1 MPDTDEEGFYH
12 WFPWG
17 KNIEEG
23 WSFDVI
29 TLLAIIGEGSVA
41 EFAQTITA
49 SSLCMLPRLIPA
61 PQALLRPQ
69 RPQRLPEVHA
79 KLAGVYGGTLLDSV
93 GFFANILHPLD
104 EYRPFDFRVFEIKHT
119 HLLRPEA
126 KRRLENEGFLG
137 TVFGLRWLKRKK
149 QAKKQEQQQKL
160 SEITVNNTRE
170 NGGSSSA
177 ANGSETTAADTDADP
192 LRRRN
197 TANGKHVTLDVD
209 GADPE
214 HDGDQ
219 VPTPGINRQPTM
231 AERITDAITAPKMM
245 TPANRAVS
253 SPNARYTVPP
263 ALDSPMHVIN
273 VFSFLLTVAI
283 LITSA
288 YWNDG
293 AAVTAIVTISLA
305 ASVMGYASWW
315 YPLLMARQA
324 NAKVP
329 PGDVVIRTR
338 EGAFLVVKCT
348 EEVARELYQGTEEC
362 CYVSTKYHRLFMG
375 IAMVLLMVAVVL
387 LGNCRWASQALIGGA
402 YVLLNSIYWVCGL
415 LPQRFFWD
423 LSRYTITDITPEDV
437 KHNDQNQ
444 VPPNFTRTLWY
455 AIRET
460 KKDAWV
466 DRSGALPG
474 TLQWKKWLE
483 EALRAANEG
492 NHDWDAVGRKD
503 VIMRENPDAYQ
514 HQHQHQHRPEMSS
527 RQQTENMVKQHE
539 SGHWPVTNDPAAQQ
553 APLDQVQP
561 TPFQHPGGALLWW
574 WVPCLDSLF
583 SWGFWIWSFVFWFGY
598 NTPGHIISWP
608 LQSCEHVLVGDSGM
622 VSGFLHDD

>member
-1 MPDTDEEGFYH
+1 MPEVDDDGFYH

-17 KNIEEG
+17 KNINPG

-79 KLAGVYGGTLLDSV
+79 KLAAVYGGTLLDSV

-104 EYRPFDFRVFEIKHT
+104 EYKAFDFRVFEIKHT
-119 HLLRPEA
+119 HLLQPDVS
-126 KRRLENEGFLG
+126 RRLEKEGFLG

-149 QAKKQEQQQKL
+149 EKKAEDRN
-160 SEITVNNTRE
+160 SEITFNNTRE
-170 NGGSSSA
+170 NGINGGNHETNTPASA
-177 ANGSETTAADTDADP
+177 KTDADADAA
-192 LRRRN
+192 RSQHGTN
-197 TANGKHVTLDVD
+197 KHVTIDVD
-209 GADPE
+209 PE
-214 HDGDQ
+214 QGDH
-219 VPTPGINRQPTM
+219 VPTVGINRRPTM
-231 AERITDAITAPKMM
+231 SERITDIVTAPKMM
-245 TPANRAVS
+245 TPQRVAS

-273 VFSFLLTVAI
+273 VFSFLLTVTI
-283 LITSA
+283 LIITA

-305 ASVMGYASWW
+305 ATVMGYASWW

-362 CYVSTKYHRLFMG
+362 RYVSTKFHRLFMG

-387 LGNCRWASQALIGGA
+387 LGNCRWSSQALIGGA

-423 LSRYTITDITPEDV
+423 LSRYTFTDITPADV
-437 KHNDQNQ
+437 MSHDPNDE
-444 VPPNFTRTLWY
+444 PPNFTRTLWY

-483 EALRAANEG
+483 EALKAAKEG
-492 NHDWDAVGRKD
+492 NYSWDAVGRKD
-503 VIMRENPDAYQ
+503 EIMRENPDAYVSREQSYPVRQ
-514 HQHQHQHRPEMSS
+514 HQ
-527 RQQTENMVKQHE
+527 
-539 SGHWPVTNDPAAQQ
+539 SGHWPNDPAAQK

-561 TPFQHPGGALLWW
+561 SPYQHPGGTL
-574 WVPCLDSLF
+574 
-583 SWGFWIWSFVFWFGY
+583 
-598 NTPGHIISWP
+598 
-608 LQSCEHVLVGDSGM
+608 
-622 VSGFLHDD
+622 

>member
-1 MPDTDEEGFYH
+1 MPDTDVEGFYH

-17 KNIEEG
+17 KNINEG

-104 EYRPFDFRVFEIKHT
+104 EYKPFDFRVFEIKHT
-119 HLLRPEA
+119 HLLKPDVR
-126 KRRLENEGFLG
+126 RRLENEGFLG

-149 QAKKQEQQQKL
+149 AKKQEQKN
-160 SEITVNNTRE
+160 SEITINNTRE
-170 NGGSSSA
+170 NGARHDFNSDASR
-177 ANGSETTAADTDADP
+177 DADADAI
-192 LRRRN
+192 RRRN
-197 TANGKHVTLDVD
+197 GGTDGKHVTLDVD
-209 GADPE
+209 AE
-214 HDGDQ
+214 HGDHI
-219 VPTPGINRQPTM
+219 PTLGINRQPTM
-231 AERITDAITAPKMM
+231 AERITDIVTAPKMM
-245 TPANRAVS
+245 TPQCVAS

-273 VFSFLLTVAI
+273 VFSFLITIAI

-288 YWNDG
+288 YWHDG
-293 AAVTAIVTISLA
+293 AAVTAIVTISVS

-362 CYVSTKYHRLFMG
+362 RYVSTKYHRLFMG

-387 LGNCRWASQALIGGA
+387 LGNCRWSSQALIGGA

-423 LSRYTITDITPEDV
+423 LSRYTITDVTPEDV
-437 KHNDQNQ
+437 KSNDKND

-483 EALRAANEG
+483 EALSAANEG

-503 VIMRENPDAYQ
+503 AIMRENPDAYV
-514 HQHQHQHRPEMSS
+514 S
-527 RQQTENMVKQHE
+527 REPSNLVKQHDV
-539 SGHWPVTNDPAAQQ
+539 GHWPNDPAAQK

-561 TPFQHPGGALLWW
+561 SPFQHPGGA
-574 WVPCLDSLF
+574 SL
-583 SWGFWIWSFVFWFGY
+583 
-598 NTPGHIISWP
+598 
-608 LQSCEHVLVGDSGM
+608 
-622 VSGFLHDD
+622 

>member
-149 QAKKQEQQQKL
+149 AKKQEQQNMN
-160 SEITVNNTRE
+160 SEITINNTRE
-170 NGGSSSA
+170 NGGG
-177 ANGSETTAADTDADP
+177 ANGSDTTAADTDADADAI
-192 LRRRN
+192 RRRN
-197 TANGKHVTLDVD
+197 GGGTNGKHVTLDV
-209 GADPE
+209 ADTE
-214 HDGDQ
+214 HGDHI
-219 VPTPGINRQPTM
+219 PTPGINRQPTM
-231 AERITDAITAPKMM
+231 AERITDIVTAPKIM
-245 TPANRAVS
+245 TPQNRAVS

-273 VFSFLLTVAI
+273 VFSFLITVAI

-362 CYVSTKYHRLFMG
+362 RYVSTKYHRLFMG

-437 KHNDQNQ
+437 KNNDQND

-474 TLQWKKWLE
+474 TVQWKKWLH
-483 EALRAANEG
+483 EALQAANEG
-492 NHDWDAVGRKD
+492 VHDWDAVGRKD
-503 VIMRENPDAYQ
+503 VIMRENPDAYV
-514 HQHQHQHRPEMSS
+514 S
-527 RQQTENMVKQHE
+527 REPSNLAKQHDV
-539 SGHWPVTNDPAAQQ
+539 GHWPNDPAAQK

-561 TPFQHPGGALLWW
+561 SP
-574 WVPCLDSLF
+574 
-583 SWGFWIWSFVFWFGY
+583 Y
-598 NTPGHIISWP
+598 
-608 LQSCEHVLVGDSGM
+608 
-622 VSGFLHDD
+622 

>member
-1 MPDTDEEGFYH
+1 MPDPDSDGFYH
-12 WFPWG
+12 WFPLG
-17 KNIEEG
+17 KNINPG

-104 EYRPFDFRVFEIKHT
+104 EYRAFDFRVFEIKHT
-119 HLLRPEA
+119 HLLKA
-126 KRRLENEGFLG
+126 DFSRRLEKEGFLG
-137 TVFGLRWLKRKK
+137 TVFGIRWLKRKK
-149 QAKKQEQQQKL
+149 AKKQEQKN
-160 SEITVNNTRE
+160 SEITINNTRE
-170 NGGSSSA
+170 NG
-177 ANGSETTAADTDADP
+177 ANGSGAHEVNTDTTADADADAV
-192 LRRRN
+192 RRRN
-197 TANGKHVTLDVD
+197 GTNKHVTLDVD
-209 GADPE
+209 PE
-214 HDGDQ
+214 HGDH

-231 AERITDAITAPKMM
+231 SERITDIVTAPKMM
-245 TPANRAVS
+245 TPQRVAS

-273 VFSFLLTVAI
+273 VFSFLITVAI
-283 LITSA
+283 LIISA

-293 AAVTAIVTISLA
+293 AAVTAIVTISVA

-362 CYVSTKYHRLFMG
+362 RYVSTKYHRLFMG

-387 LGNCRWASQALIGGA
+387 LGNCRWSSQALIGGA

-437 KHNDQNQ
+437 KSNNDND

-483 EALRAANEG
+483 EALKAANEG
-492 NHDWDAVGRKD
+492 NYNWDAVGRKD
-503 VIMRENPDAYQ
+503 VIMRENPDAYVSREPSNLVKH
-514 HQHQHQHRPEMSS
+514 HQ
-527 RQQTENMVKQHE
+527 
-539 SGHWPVTNDPAAQQ
+539 SGHWPNDPAAQK

-561 TPFQHPGGALLWW
+561 SPYQHPWGALL
-574 WVPCLDSLF
+574 
-583 SWGFWIWSFVFWFGY
+583 
-598 NTPGHIISWP
+598 
-608 LQSCEHVLVGDSGM
+608 
-622 VSGFLHDD
+622 

>member
-1 MPDTDEEGFYH
+1 MFYK
-12 WFPWG
+12 WFPYG
-17 KNIEEG
+17 KNMEEG

-61 PQALLRPQ
+61 PQAMLRPQ

-119 HLLRPEA
+119 HLLKPGA

-137 TVFGLRWLKRKK
+137 TVFGLRWLKRRKK
-149 QAKKQEQQQKL
+149 AKKAAAQGEEDDDGQQKN
-160 SEITVNNTRE
+160 SEITINNTRE
-170 NGGSSSA
+170 NSNT
-177 ANGSETTAADTDADP
+177 NGTDDASEDA

-197 TANGKHVTLDVD
+197 GGTTNGTNGKHVTLDVD
-209 GADPE
+209 PE
-214 HDGDQ
+214 HGD
-219 VPTPGINRQPTM
+219 PLPSPGINRQPTM
-231 AERITDAITAPKMM
+231 AERITDIVAAPKIM
-245 TPANRAVS
+245 TPQRVAS

-273 VFSFLLTVAI
+273 IFSFFLTVAI
-283 LITSA
+283 LVTSA
-288 YWNDG
+288 YWHDG
-293 AAVTAIVTISLA
+293 AAVVAIVTISIA
-305 ASVMGYASWW
+305 ATVMGYASWW

-387 LGNCRWASQALIGGA
+387 LGNCKWSSQALIGGA

-437 KHNDQNQ
+437 KNNDKND

-492 NHDWDAVGRKD
+492 NYDWDAVGRKD
-503 VIMRENPDAYQ
+503 AIMRENPDAYV
-514 HQHQHQHRPEMSS
+514 S
-527 RQQTENMVKQHE
+527 REPSNLVKQHQT
-539 SGHWPVTNDPAAQQ
+539 GHWPNDPAAQK

-561 TPFQHPGGALLWW
+561 SPYQHPGGALL
-574 WVPCLDSLF
+574 
-583 SWGFWIWSFVFWFGY
+583 
-598 NTPGHIISWP
+598 
-608 LQSCEHVLVGDSGM
+608 
-622 VSGFLHDD
+622 